1 MNRQS
6 QLTAATGAYTDLNH
20 LIRLRLNAKD
30 IQLLPQKKA
39 LSSMAGPNRTH
50 FRGRGIDFSEV
61 RVYQPG
67 DDIRNIDWRVTARN
81 GKPHTKLYQ
90 EERERPVIVSVD
102 QSTSMYFGS
111 QCCFKSVLAAELGA
125 YIAWA
130 ALNNGDRVGGS
141 VFSDTTV
148 TTKASAKGFYE
159 HHEVKPKRNHHS
171 VLQLIKYIH
180 QANQQL
186 KPKVQIP
193 FQTTSKLASA
203 TKNLMQMTRPG
214 SAIFLVSDFNDF
226 DEATEKHLFQLS
238 QHNDVTCLYTYDAM
252 EKKLPPAGQYAV
264 TNGVE
269 TFNISTYQTSTRQA
283 YQSQFD
289 EKLALLQNR
298 LGRMGVHL
306 IPVATHESPLAVLT
320 HFFSSAS
327 KRKKR

>member
-6 QLTAATGAYTDLNH
+6 QLTPATGAYTDLNH

-39 LSSMAGPNRTH
+39 LSSMTGPNRTH

-67 DDIRNIDWRVTARN
+67 DDIRNIDWRVTARS

-90 EERERPVIVSVD
+90 EERERPVIISVD
-102 QSTSMYFGS
+102 QSTSMFFGS
-111 QCCFKSVLAAELGA
+111 QYCFKSVLAAELGS

-141 VFSDTTV
+141 VFSD
-148 TTKASAKGFYE
+148 GYE
-159 HHEVKPKRNHHS
+159 HHEVKPKRSHHS

-186 KPKVQIP
+186 SAKAPNSFSAP
-193 FQTTSKLASA
+193 AKLASA

-214 SAIFLVSDFNDF
+214 SAIFLISDFSDFN
-226 DEATEKHLFQLS
+226 EACEKHLYQLS

-252 EKKLPPAGQYAV
+252 EQQLPPAGQYAI
-264 TNGVE
+264 TNGVD
-269 TFNISTYQTSTRQA
+269 TFNISTHQAATRQA
-283 YQSQFD
+283 YQNQFD
-289 EKLALLQNR
+289 EKLATLQNR

>member
-6 QLTAATGAYTDLNH
+6 QLTPASGAYTDLNH

-61 RVYQPG
+61 RIYQPG
-67 DDIRNIDWRVTARN
+67 DDIRNIDWRVTARS

-90 EERERPVIVSVD
+90 EERERPVILSVD
-102 QSTSMYFGS
+102 QSTSMFFGS
-111 QCCFKSVLAAELGA
+111 QYCFKSVLAAELGA

-141 VFSDTTV
+141 VFSDSVISDKTSKNDV
-148 TTKASAKGFYE
+148 YE
-159 HHEVKPKRNHHS
+159 HHEVKPKRSHHS
-171 VLQLIKYIH
+171 VLQLIKLIH

-186 KPKVQIP
+186 SPKSQP
-193 FQTTSKLASA
+193 PLKTASKLASA

-214 SAIFLVSDFNDF
+214 SAIFIISDFNDF
-226 DEATEKHLFQLS
+226 DEASEKHLYQLS

-252 EKKLPPAGQYAV
+252 EQQLPPAGQYAV

-269 TFNISTYQTSTRQA
+269 SFNISTHQASTRQA
-283 YQSQFD
+283 YQNRFD
-289 EKLALLQNR
+289 EKLASLQNR
-298 LGRMGVHL
+298 LGRTGVHL